1 MKLSPLATA
10 LLLTVE
16 VAGLA
21 TVILLL
27 LGTPL
32 AWLMAFRS
40 FRGKWVL
47 ESVFLLPVTLP
58 PTVLG
63 FYLLLLFSRGG
74 PLDRLAGLEW
84 AFRMEGLVAASV
96 LFSLPF
102 ALNTYREAFLAL
114 DPDLVQTAR
123 TLGARALKVWRE
135 VILPLT
141 WPGLLSG
148 SLLAFAHAIG
158 EFGVVLMVGGNIPGK
173 TQTVSIFLYDLVQA
187 LEFDRAHRVAAM
199 LLVFSFALLGLARLL
214 ETRWRA
220 WRSTTSSAGP

>member
-1 MKLSPLATA
+1 MTFSPLAA
-10 LLLTVE
+10 AFVLTLK

-21 TVILLL
+21 TAILLL
-27 LGTPL
+27 VGTPL
-32 AWLMAFRS
+32 AWVMAFRQ

-47 ESVFLLPVTLP
+47 ESVFMLPVTLP

-63 FYLLLLFSRGG
+63 FYLLLLLGRGG
-74 PLDRLAGLEW
+74 PLYRLTGLEW
-84 AFRMEGLVAASV
+84 AFRVEGLVVASV

-123 TLGARALKVWRE
+123 TLGARPAKVWRE

-148 SLLAFAHAIG
+148 SLLAFAHSIG
-158 EFGVVLMVGGNIPGK
+158 EFGVVLMVGGNIPGR
-173 TQTVSIFLYDLVQA
+173 TQTVSIFLYDLAQA
-187 LEFDRAHRVAAM
+187 LEFDRAHRVAAT
-199 LLVFSFALLGLARLL
+199 LLALSFAMLGAARLV

-220 WRSTTSSAGP
+220 WRSTTSSPAP

>member
-1 MKLSPLATA
+1 MSLSPLATA
-10 LLLTVE
+10 LLLTLK

-21 TVILLL
+21 TAALLL
-27 LGTPL
+27 VGTPL

-40 FRGKWVL
+40 FRGKWIV
-47 ESVFLLPVTLP
+47 ESVFLLPMTLP

-63 FYLLLLFSRGG
+63 FYLLLLFAPDG
-74 PLDRLAGLEW
+74 PLHRLAGLQW
-84 AFRMEGLVAASV
+84 AFRFEGLVVASI
-96 LFSLPF
+96 LFGLPF

-114 DPDLVQTAR
+114 DPDMIQTAR
-123 TLGARALKVWRE
+123 TLGARTPKVWRE

-148 SLLAFAHAIG
+148 SLLAFAHTIG

-187 LEFDRAHRVAAM
+187 LEFDLAHRVAA
-199 LLVFSFALLGLARLL
+199 LLLALSLTLLGGARLL
-214 ETRWRA
+214 EARWRA
-220 WRSTTSSAGP
+220 WRSTMFSHGR

>member
-1 MKLSPLATA
+1 MSSSPLVTA
-10 LLLTVE
+10 LLLTLQ

-21 TVILLL
+21 TAVLLVV
-27 LGTPL
+27 GTPL

-40 FRGKWVL
+40 FRGKWIV
-47 ESVFLLPVTLP
+47 ESVFMLPVTLP

-63 FYLLLLFSRGG
+63 FYLLLFLAPGG
-74 PLDRLAGLEW
+74 PLSRLTGLQW
-84 AFRMEGLVAASV
+84 AFRLEGLVVASV

-114 DPDLVQTAR
+114 DPDVVQTAR
-123 TLGARALKVWRE
+123 TLGARAPKVWRE

-148 SLLAFAHAIG
+148 SLLAFAHTIG

-173 TQTVSIFLYDLVQA
+173 TQTVSIYLYDLVQA
-187 LEFDRAHRVAAM
+187 LEFDRAHRVAAL
-199 LLVFSFALLGLARLL
+199 LLVLSLALLGGARWL

-220 WRSTTSSAGP
+220 WRSTTSSRGP